1 MRDGL
6 EQRIHWWQR
15 NRRFLYRWSSDWS
28 DSGGGRKSG
37 KRALA
42 SHDPIAE
49 ENHRHVAHV
58 ALKEEGKGE
67 ENKEEN
73 ELSIDVLLYCV
84 LSSEE
89 TKPGTFCGYVD
100 AIFISVSFRFAS
112 FRIAEGRSTIRQHRI
127 K

>member
-6 EQRIHWWQR
+6 EQRAIHRWER
-15 NRRFLYRWSSDWS
+15 NRRFLYRWSSDGS

-67 ENKEEN
+67 ENREEN
-73 ELSIDVLLYCV
+73 ELSIDVLFVVYCLLKKQNRARFV
-84 LSSEE
+84 DRWTQSLFLFRSVPLPFGLLREE
-89 TKPGTFCGYVD
+89 VQSDSIG
-100 AIFISVSFRFAS
+100 
-112 FRIAEGRSTIRQHRI
+112 
-127 K
+127 